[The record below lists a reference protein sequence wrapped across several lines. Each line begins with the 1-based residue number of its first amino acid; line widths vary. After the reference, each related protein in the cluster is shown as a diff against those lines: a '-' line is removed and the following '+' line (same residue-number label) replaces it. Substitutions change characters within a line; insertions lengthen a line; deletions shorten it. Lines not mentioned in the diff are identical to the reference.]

1 MENKNYCTP
10 EGNCTCENTNDER
23 ACRHFTAAWSNGLCL
38 YRAWFEDRC
47 LSPMALQAARGQ
59 AGNTEAA

>member
-1 MENKNYCTP
+1 MKNYCTIT
-10 EGNCTCENTNDER
+10 GACTCQNHADER
-23 ACRHFTAAWSNGLCL
+23 SCRHFTAAWSNGLCL

-47 LSPMALQAARGQ
+47 LSPMALQAARKQ

>member
-1 MENKNYCTP
+1 LYDNRRVYVP
-10 EGNCTCENTNDER
+10 EHADER

-47 LSPMALQAARGQ
+47 LSPMALQAARKQ